1 MARVAGGM
9 TMLRKLLYGG
19 GVCAAALLAL
29 SVSAEAKRA
38 RCFTTDDGY
47 FACTYRAIDDAG
59 SFRISAPGY
68 PTYVLEIDAPGFAY
82 GYVNLGSR
90 NVPLPGQYVR
100 SRDDGA
106 CWSNPQTNT
115 KLCAW

>member
-1 MARVAGGM
+1 MAL
-9 TMLRKLLYGG
+9 T
-19 GVCAAALLAL
+19 
-29 SVSAEAKRA
+29 VSAEAKRA

-47 FACTYRAIDDAG
+47 YPCSFRALDDAG

-68 PTYVLEIDAPGFAY
+68 PTFTLEVDQPGFAY
-82 GYVNLGSR
+82 GTINGR
-90 NVPLPGQYVR
+90 PLPGQYVR

-106 CWSNPQTNT
+106 CWNNPETDT